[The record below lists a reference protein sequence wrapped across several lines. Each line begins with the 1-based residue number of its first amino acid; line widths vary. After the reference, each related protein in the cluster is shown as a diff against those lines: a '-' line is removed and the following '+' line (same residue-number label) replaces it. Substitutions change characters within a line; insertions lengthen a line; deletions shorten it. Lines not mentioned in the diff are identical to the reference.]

1 MRHLFFSTIQRTC
14 KRRAQ
19 LPAPGTAQRGLF
31 ALSTSQAARAPHD
44 RRYGPWYI
52 WGQLVNW
59 FKQTLLDPSS
69 ALSTDRRGT
78 LALPDIESCYG
89 NNMKQRYT
97 AKVRACATS

>member
-1 MRHLFFSTIQRTC
+1 
-14 KRRAQ
+14 
-19 LPAPGTAQRGLF
+19 
-31 ALSTSQAARAPHD
+31 
-44 RRYGPWYI
+44 
-52 WGQLVNW
+52 VNW